1 MCKWPWPNSAT
12 IPTRV
17 RKEWRKPGQAVGLP
31 HGGLC
36 CRNGRASATDCTDV
50 EQAACIKGHTD
61 STDVFIR
68 YSKQASINDD
78 RNIKRVTKKV
88 ENNCVVSQYTCS
100 PGGLEHVL
108 WTSVTRYLPE
118 QQTAGGSVPMCG
130 LCSVVQ
136 QQQPVTAQSVMLL
149 YSRTSVS
156 ARTCLLNDPTTRES
170 QRKPHRQQSDF
181 ATPQSAQKG

>member
-1 MCKWPWPNSAT
+1 MWKCPWPNPAT
-12 IPTRV
+12 IRREFARNEESHDKLSAYRT
-17 RKEWRKPGQAVGLP
+17 AVYIVGTE
-31 HGGLC
+31 
-36 CRNGRASATDCTDV
+36 RSVQDRTDAK
-50 EQAACIKGHTD
+50 QAAYNKGHA
-61 STDVFIR
+61 DVLIR

-108 WTSVTRYLPE
+108 RKSVTRYLPE

-136 QQQPVTAQSVMLL
+136 QQQPATAQLVMWLH
-149 YSRTSVS
+149 SRKSLFGTHVS
-156 ARTCLLNDPTTRES
+156 TE
-170 QRKPHRQQSDF
+170 
-181 ATPQSAQKG
+181 